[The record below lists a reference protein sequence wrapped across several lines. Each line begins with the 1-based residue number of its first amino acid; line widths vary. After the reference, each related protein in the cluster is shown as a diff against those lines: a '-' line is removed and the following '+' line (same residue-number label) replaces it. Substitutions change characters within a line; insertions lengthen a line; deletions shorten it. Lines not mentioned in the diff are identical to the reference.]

1 MRPLLLLLAAF
12 AFVGCQNVPITG
24 RSQFILVEES
34 EVASMSASEFSKMK
48 KLPSDQRLA
57 KIREI
62 GLKIVAAARRDD
74 KAGVLPPTSKWEFAI
89 IDDKTPNAFAM
100 PGGK

>member
-1 MRPLLLLLAAF
+1 MRPLLFLLTALAV
-12 AFVGCQNVPITG
+12 VGCQNVPITG

-62 GLKIVAAARRDD
+62 GLKIVAAARRRQGRRL
-74 KAGVLPPTSKWEFAI
+74 AAHLEVGVR
-89 IDDKTPNAFAM
+89 DHRR
-100 PGGK
+100 